1 MSYTAAEV
9 IIDGLAKAGIKRIY
23 GIPGDSLNPLM
34 DAIRTSGKIDFVQVR
49 HEEGAAL
56 AAAFEAKVTGN
67 PTVCMGTSGPGS
79 IHLLNGLYEA
89 KMDHLPVIALTG
101 QIETDLIGTDY
112 FQEVDTMDLFSNVSL
127 YNARVLNPESAGALT
142 SRAVREAVVGR
153 GVAHLDLPVDVLK
166 MESVALGEEW
176 FHPPAPPSY
185 APDLSKIAALI
196 DKSSRPVIMFGNG
209 ARGHGDE
216 LLAFASRIGAPLIF
230 ALNGKGV
237 VSDENELVLGGLGLL
252 GTRPSVEAVKRCD
265 LLILLGT
272 SFPYVKFLPEGVP
285 VIQIDSAPL
294 SIGKRVPPAEYAIC
308 TSEYFLKNIK
318 VKEKQDK
325 YFRKFDDIKEDWI
338 KKMDEAEDTEGDSIS
353 PESVAASL
361 NRHLRDNDTIIADT
375 GNVTVW
381 ASRNLRLKKS
391 HLFLM
396 SPWLGSMGVGIPGS
410 VGASFATPGDVV
422 ALIGDG
428 SFAMSIMEL
437 ITARKYN
444 RPVKLIAFNN
454 SKLGMIKFEE
464 EVMGYPEF
472 GVDLLNPDF
481 AALAET
487 IGIPGFS
494 VDKGSDLDSTM
505 EKFLSVNGP
514 AVLSVKVDPN
524 EKPMPPKL
532 SFQQAKGYVTS
543 ILREK
548 LESVR

>member
-56 AAAFEAKVTGN
+56 AAAFESKVTGN

-127 YNARVLNPESAGALT
+127 YNARLLNAESAGVLT
-142 SRAVREAVVGR
+142 SRALREAVTGR

-166 MESVALGEEW
+166 MESHPLSDEW
-176 FHPPAPPSY
+176 FHPPEPPVY
-185 APDLSKIAALI
+185 APDLSKIAQLI
-196 DKSSRPVIMFGNG
+196 EKSSSPVIMFGNG
-209 ARGHGDE
+209 ARGHGEE
-216 LLAFASRIGAPLIF
+216 LLNFASRIGAPLIF
-230 ALNGKGV
+230 ALNGKGI
-237 VSDENELVLGGLGLL
+237 VSDENEMVLGGLGLL
-252 GTRPSVEAVKRCD
+252 GTRPSVEAVKKCD

-272 SFPYVKFLPEGVP
+272 SFPYVKFLPEEVP

-294 SIGKRVPPAEYAIC
+294 SIGKRIPPSQYAIC
-308 TSEYFLKNIK
+308 TVEYFLHNIN
-318 VKEKQDK
+318 VSEKEDK
-325 YFRKFDDIKEDWI
+325 YFKKLTEIKNDWV
-338 KKMDEAEDTEGDSIS
+338 KKMEEAENDDGDSIR
-353 PESVAASL
+353 PEAVASSL
-361 NRHLRDNDTIIADT
+361 NRFLRDSDTIIADT

-410 VGASFATPGDVV
+410 VGASFATKGDVV

-487 IGIPGFS
+487 IGIAGFS
-494 VDKGSDLDSTM
+494 VKNIKDLDSTM

-514 AVLSVKVDPN
+514 AVLSVKVNPD

-548 LESVR
+548 LESTR